1 MLSDPLWQSAG
12 KIGMDPFHCR
22 PWRRRRARENR
33 VPGQKSSRTRQQPAG
48 KPRRKSLL
56 WRLLKWGVSIVLL
69 VLLLP
74 YLLIPLYALPQI
86 RPVSTLMLG
95 ETFSGR
101 AYERQ
106 WVDFDNIAPVLVQS
120 VMMSEDGQFCAH
132 SGIDWEALNL
142 VIDDALEGEATR
154 GASTIPMQ
162 TAKNLFLPSTR
173 SVIRKG
179 LEIPLAMWM
188 DVVWTKKRLMEI
200 YLNVAEWAPGIYG
213 IEAASQAYFGVT
225 AKQLS
230 GRQAALLAVTLPNPI
245 KRNAAN
251 PSKGMKRLAGIIEK
265 RAQQSG
271 AYIKCLYD

>member
-1 MLSDPLWQSAG
+1 VAKQRTSQTSRSAQSPD
-12 KIGMDPFHCR
+12 KP
-22 PWRRRRARENR
+22 
-33 VPGQKSSRTRQQPAG
+33 
-48 KPRRKSLL
+48 PRRSLL
-56 WRLLKWGVSIVLL
+56 RRLLTWCLTVIVL

-74 YLLIPLYALPQI
+74 YLLIPLYSLPQI

-95 ETFSGR
+95 ETLSGR

-106 WVDFDNIAPVLVQS
+106 WADFDDIAPVLVQS
-120 VMMSEDGQFCAH
+120 VMMSEDGQYCAH
-132 SGIDWEALNL
+132 SGIDWQALNL

-173 SVIRKG
+173 SVIRKA

-188 DVVWTKKRLMEI
+188 DVVWSKKRLMEI
-200 YLNVAEWAPGIYG
+200 YLNIAEWAPGIYG
-213 IEAASQAYFGVT
+213 VEAAAQAYFGVT

-230 GRQAALLAVTLPNPI
+230 ARQAALLAVTLPNPV

-251 PSKGMKRLAGIIEK
+251 PSRGMNRLAGIIEK
-265 RAQQSG
+265 RASQSG

>member
-1 MLSDPLWQSAG
+1 MA
-12 KIGMDPFHCR
+12 K
-22 PWRRRRARENR
+22 
-33 VPGQKSSRTRQQPAG
+33 QKTSPTSRSPQNSG
-48 KPRRKSLL
+48 KPARRSLL
-56 WRLLKWGVSIVLL
+56 RRLVVWGLAIIAL

-74 YLLIPLYALPQI
+74 YLLIPLYSLPQI

-95 ETFSGR
+95 ETLSGR

-106 WVDFDNIAPVLVQS
+106 WADFDDIAPVLVQS
-120 VMMSEDGQFCAH
+120 VMMSEDGQYCTH
-132 SGIDWEALNL
+132 SGVDWEALNL
-142 VIDDALEGEATR
+142 VIDDALDGEATR

-173 SVIRKG
+173 SVIRKA

-188 DVVWTKKRLMEI
+188 DVVWSKKRLMEI
-200 YLNVAEWAPGIYG
+200 YLNIAEWAPGVYG
-213 IEAASQAYFGVT
+213 VEAAAQAYFGVT

-230 GRQAALLAVTLPNPI
+230 ARQAALLAVTLPNPI

-251 PSKGMKRLAGIIEK
+251 PSRGMNRLAGIIEK
-265 RAQQSG
+265 RASQSG

>member
-1 MLSDPLWQSAG
+1 MAKNNSSKPPRSGQTSGRPSRGRFLRRVLSWALAL
-12 KIGMDPFHCR
+12 
-22 PWRRRRARENR
+22 
-33 VPGQKSSRTRQQPAG
+33 V
-48 KPRRKSLL
+48 
-56 WRLLKWGVSIVLL
+56 VL
-69 VLLLP
+69 VVGLP

-95 ETFSGR
+95 ELMSGR

-106 WVDFDNIAPVLVQS
+106 WVGFQAIAPVLVQS
-120 VMMSEDGQFCAH
+120 VMMSEDGQYCSH
-132 SGIDWEALNL
+132 SGIDWQALNL
-142 VIDDALEGEATR
+142 VIDDALDGEATR

-173 SVIRKG
+173 SVLRKA

-188 DVVWTKKRLMEI
+188 DLAWSKRRLMEI
-200 YLNVAEWAPGIYG
+200 YLNVAEWAPGTYG
-213 IEAASQAYFGVT
+213 VEAAAQAYFGVPA
-225 AKQLS
+225 AKLS
-230 GRQAALLAVTLPNPI
+230 ARQSALLAVTLPNPI

-251 PSKGMKRLAGIIEK
+251 PSRGMQKLARVIEQ